1 MLTKKMIDFKNCY
14 NRVEKHIETRY
25 RMPVMISDVLDP
37 NTGDFDG
44 VSIKVDYDLEL
55 DLAFYILLHLFG
67 HSVQWNLSREYREL
81 GQDQSIPKSPEVM
94 EKIFVYERDATRY
107 SLTLCREAG
116 IDLIDQV
123 DRWVS
128 DWFDADYRF
137 LEHFYTTGER
147 LNPRDLYQE
156 GKGDLLTPLEI
167 PEFKPQRWTSRWS
180 F

>member
-1 MLTKKMIDFKNCY
+1 MIDYKTCY
-14 NRVEKHIETRY
+14 NTVEHYVEKRY
-25 RMPVMISDVLDP
+25 GMPVSIADVLDP

-44 VSIKVDYDLEL
+44 VSIKVDYDLDV

-67 HSVQWNLSREYREL
+67 HSVQWNLSEEYRIL
-81 GQDQSIPKSPEVM
+81 GQDQSIPKPPDVM
-94 EKIFVYERDATRY
+94 AKIHDYERDATRY

-116 IDLIDQV
+116 VEPIDEI

-128 DWFDADYRF
+128 DWFHADYAF

-147 LNPRDLYQE
+147 LDPKSLFQPGIGE
-156 GKGDLLTPLEI
+156 LLTPLAI
-167 PEFKPQRWTSRWS
+167 PEFTPQQWTSRWS